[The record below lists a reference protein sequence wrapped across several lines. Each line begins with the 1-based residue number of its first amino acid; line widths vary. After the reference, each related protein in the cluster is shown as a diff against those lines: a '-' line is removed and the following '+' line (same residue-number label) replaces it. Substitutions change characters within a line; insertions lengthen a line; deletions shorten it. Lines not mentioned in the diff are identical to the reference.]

1 MYQNPQ
7 NKSMCENTM
16 NCVIEA
22 EPIPERDARPQS
34 LFVFQRHL
42 RWGACGGPF
51 AMLDRERR
59 TKSKKKIPRVT
70 YSIAFTFTYVS
81 SRLSLSLLKYPSN
94 VPNSTPSP
102 LTTSQ
107 STSPSIPAKLL

>member
-1 MYQNPQ
+1 MSLRLSQFLKEMP
-7 NKSMCENTM
+7 
-16 NCVIEA
+16 V
-22 EPIPERDARPQS
+22 PRVS
-34 LFVFQRHL
+34 LFSSGTSG
-42 RWGACGGPF
+42 GAPAAGPS
-51 AMLDRERR
+51 LCSIEKEGR
-59 TKSKKKIPRVT
+59 SPKKTPRVT